1 MSDNKNSEIRRM
13 AEENANK
20 FLETRALRAA
30 ASAERKIRAASEA
43 KKQANAAASAERKRR
58 AASEAKKQANAAAS
72 AERKRRAAATA
83 ALRAAA
89 ARRAVSAERKKRAA
103 SEAKKQA
110 NAAASAARKNAAAEA
125 GRARAAAKAK
135 QTPQRAK
142 TESAKRT
149 PQRPKTGSAK
159 RTPSPKSWNN
169 NNNLNMENQ
178 LEQNQKN
185 SDELEEWAE
194 KNKTKTKIRNFE
206 KILKNSKNEAKE
218 NTNIN
223 ITKNNRDLA
232 GKFNPEFQQALRTNN
247 STNNKRVVNV
257 AVQAAKEKHPTL
269 KWNKITEDII
279 TPMVN
284 EIKGFIAE
292 GQLQKALRV
301 IVPLIFTVYLNLTPR
316 FMNSIIRRGI
326 GSLSKYLPF
335 MAPISNTSSA
345 WWKRLHALII
355 YTTNP
360 TKERAKYEIAMGPFP
375 GNKYGRSFIGVIT
388 QFLTIA
394 VTLMIAAIPIDD
406 TGVSQKFFQIFLRL
420 IQFSAPKVFD
430 NVVAVAFEGTE
441 QTAKLTGQALTAAL
455 KFATVGAGATIGGP
469 VGAGAGALAT
479 TMVR

>member
-1 MSDNKNSEIRRM
+1 MSDNINSDIRKM
-13 AEENANK
+13 AEENVKK
-20 FLETRALRAA
+20 FLETRDAKKKALTVARKKTAA
-30 ASAERKIRAASEA
+30 AVRS
-43 KKQANAAASAERKRR
+43 
-58 AASEAKKQANAAAS
+58 
-72 AERKRRAAATA
+72 
-83 ALRAAA
+83 LRAAA
-89 ARRAVSAERKKRAA
+89 ARKK
-103 SEAKKQA
+103 
-110 NAAASAARKNAAAEA
+110 AAAEA

-149 PQRPKTGSAK
+149 PQRPKTESAKRTPQRPKTGSAK
-159 RTPSPKSWNN
+159 RTPSPKSRNN
-169 NNNLNMENQ
+169 NNNLNMEKQ
-178 LEQNQKN
+178 LEQNQQN

-194 KNKTKTKIRNFE
+194 KNKTKTKIRKFE
-206 KILKNSKNEAKE
+206 NILKNSKKEAKE

-223 ITKNNRDLA
+223 ITKNNKDLA
-232 GKFNPEFQQALRTNN
+232 GKFKPGFQQALRTNN

-257 AVQAAKEKHPTL
+257 AVQAAEKKYPRL

-316 FMNSIIRRGI
+316 FMNSIIRGGI

-360 TKERAKYEIAMGPFP
+360 TKERAMYETAMAPFP
-375 GNKYGRSFIGVIT
+375 GNKYGRSFIGKIT

-394 VTLMIAAIPIDD
+394 VTLMMAAIPIDD
-406 TGVSQKFFQIFLRL
+406 TGVSQAFFQILLQL
-420 IQFSAPKVFD
+420 IKFSAPKVFG
-430 NVVAVAFEGTE
+430 NVVAVAFQGTE
-441 QTAKLTGQALTAAL
+441 QTAKLTGQAFTAAL

-469 VGAGAGALAT
+469 VGALGAGAGALAT

>member
-1 MSDNKNSEIRRM
+1 MSDNNNSEIRRM
-13 AEENANK
+13 AEENAKK
-20 FLETRALRAA
+20 FLETRDANKKARTVA
-30 ASAERKIRAASEA
+30 RK
-43 KKQANAAASAERKRR
+43 KTAASAERKRR

-72 AERKRRAAATA
+72 AERKKKA
-83 ALRAAA
+83 ALRA
-89 ARRAVSAERKKRAA
+89 
-103 SEAKKQA
+103 
-110 NAAASAARKNAAAEA
+110 AARKNAAAEA
-125 GRARAAAKAK
+125 GRARAEARGK
-135 QTPQRAK
+135 QTSQRPK

-149 PQRPKTGSAK
+149 PQRPKTESAK
-159 RTPSPKSWNN
+159 QTPQRAKSGSTKRTPKTSPSPKSGSVYHTPKTS
-169 NNNLNMENQ
+169 L
-178 LEQNQKN
+178 
-185 SDELEEWAE
+185 SELEEWAE
-194 KNKTKTKIRNFE
+194 KNKTKTKIRNLE
-206 KILKNSKNEAKE
+206 KILKNSKKEAKE

-223 ITKNNRDLA
+223 ITKNNKDLA
-232 GKFNPEFQQALRTNN
+232 GKFKPEFQQALRTNN

-257 AVQAAKEKHPTL
+257 AVQAAEKKHPYL

-284 EIKGFIAE
+284 EIKGFIAK

-316 FMNSIIRRGI
+316 FTTLIIQRGI

-335 MAPISNTSSA
+335 MAPITNTSSA

-360 TKERAKYEIAMGPFP
+360 TKERAMYETAMGPFP
-375 GNKYGRSFIGVIT
+375 GNKYDRSFIGMIT

-394 VTLMIAAIPIDD
+394 VTLMMAAIPIDD
-406 TGVSQKFFQIFLRL
+406 TGVSQAFFQILLQL
-420 IQFSAPKVFD
+420 IKFSAPKVFE
-430 NVVAVAFEGTE
+430 NVVAVAFQGTE
-441 QTAKLTGQALTAAL
+441 QTAKLTGQAFTAAL

>member
-72 AERKRRAAATA
+72 
-83 ALRAAA
+83 
-89 ARRAVSAERKKRAA
+89 
-103 SEAKKQA
+103 EAKKQA
-110 NAAASAARKNAAAEA
+110 NAAASAERKKKAALRAAARKNAAAEA
-125 GRARAAAKAK
+125 GRARAEARGKQTSQRPKTESAK

-142 TESAKRT
+142 S
-149 PQRPKTGSAK
+149 GSAK
-159 RTPSPKSWNN
+159 RTPSPKSRNN
-169 NNNLNMENQ
+169 NNNLNMEKQ
-178 LEQNQKN
+178 LEQNQQN

-206 KILKNSKNEAKE
+206 KILKNSKKEAKE

-223 ITKNNRDLA
+223 ITKNNKDLA
-232 GKFNPEFQQALRTNN
+232 GKFKPGFQQALRTNN

-257 AVQAAKEKHPTL
+257 AVQAAEKKHPYL

-284 EIKGFIAE
+284 EIKGFIAK

-316 FMNSIIRRGI
+316 FMNLIIRGGI
-326 GSLSKYLPF
+326 GSLSKYFPF

-345 WWKRLHALII
+345 WYKRLHAFII
-355 YTTNP
+355 YTSNP
-360 TKERAKYEIAMGPFP
+360 TKERAMYETAMAPFP
-375 GNKYGRSFIGVIT
+375 GNKYGRSFIGKIT

-394 VTLMIAAIPIDD
+394 VTLMMAAIPIDD
-406 TGVSQKFFQIFLRL
+406 TGVSQAFFQILLQL
-420 IQFSAPKVFD
+420 IKFSAPKVFG
-430 NVVAVAFEGTE
+430 NVVAVAFQGTE
-441 QTAKLTGQALTAAL
+441 QTAKLTGQAFTAAL

-469 VGAGAGALAT
+469 VGALGAGAGALAT

>member
-1 MSDNKNSEIRRM
+1 MSDNINSDIRKM
-13 AEENANK
+13 AEENVKK
-20 FLETRALRAA
+20 FLETRDAKKKALTVARKKTAA
-30 ASAERKIRAASEA
+30 AVRS
-43 KKQANAAASAERKRR
+43 
-58 AASEAKKQANAAAS
+58 
-72 AERKRRAAATA
+72 
-83 ALRAAA
+83 LRAAA
-89 ARRAVSAERKKRAA
+89 ARKK
-103 SEAKKQA
+103 
-110 NAAASAARKNAAAEA
+110 AAAEA

-135 QTPQRAK
+135 QTPQRAKTESAKRTPQRPKTESAKRTPQRPK

-206 KILKNSKNEAKE
+206 KILKNSKKEAKE

-223 ITKNNRDLA
+223 ITKNNKDLA
-232 GKFNPEFQQALRTNN
+232 GKFKPGFQQALRTNN

-257 AVQAAKEKHPTL
+257 AVQAAEKKYPRL

-316 FMNSIIRRGI
+316 FMNSIIRGGI

-335 MAPISNTSSA
+335 MAPISNTSSP
-345 WWKRLHALII
+345 WYKRLHALII

-360 TKERAKYEIAMGPFP
+360 TKERAMYETAMAPFP
-375 GNKYGRSFIGVIT
+375 GNKYGRSFIGKIT

-394 VTLMIAAIPIDD
+394 VTLMMAAIPIDD
-406 TGVSQKFFQIFLRL
+406 TGVSQAFFQILLQL
-420 IQFSAPKVFD
+420 IKFSAPKVFG
-430 NVVAVAFEGTE
+430 NVVAVAFQGTE
-441 QTAKLTGQALTAAL
+441 QTAKLTGQAFTAAL

-469 VGAGAGALAT
+469 VGALGAGAGALAT

>member
-1 MSDNKNSEIRRM
+1 MSDNNNSEIRRM
-13 AEENANK
+13 AEENAKK
-20 FLETRALRAA
+20 FLEARTVA
-30 ASAERKIRAASEA
+30 RK
-43 KKQANAAASAERKRR
+43 KTAASAERKRR

-72 AERKRRAAATA
+72 AERKKKA
-83 ALRAAA
+83 ALRA
-89 ARRAVSAERKKRAA
+89 
-103 SEAKKQA
+103 
-110 NAAASAARKNAAAEA
+110 AARKNAAAEA
-125 GRARAAAKAK
+125 GRARAEARGKQTSQRPKTESAK

-142 TESAKRT
+142 S
-149 PQRPKTGSAK
+149 GSAK
-159 RTPSPKSWNN
+159 RTPSPKSRNN
-169 NNNLNMENQ
+169 NNNLNMEKQ
-178 LEQNQKN
+178 LEQNQQN

-206 KILKNSKNEAKE
+206 KILKNSKKEAKE

-223 ITKNNRDLA
+223 ITKNNKDLA
-232 GKFNPEFQQALRTNN
+232 GKFKPGFQQALRTNN

-257 AVQAAKEKHPTL
+257 AVQAAEKKYPRL

-284 EIKGFIAE
+284 EIKGFIAD

-316 FMNSIIRRGI
+316 FMNSIIRGGI

-335 MAPISNTSSA
+335 MAPISNTSSP
-345 WWKRLHALII
+345 WYKRLHALII

-360 TKERAKYEIAMGPFP
+360 TKERAMYETAMAPFP
-375 GNKYGRSFIGVIT
+375 GNKYGRSFIGKIT

-394 VTLMIAAIPIDD
+394 VTLMMAAIPIDD
-406 TGVSQKFFQIFLRL
+406 TGVSQAFFQILLQL
-420 IQFSAPKVFD
+420 IKFSAPKVFG
-430 NVVAVAFEGTE
+430 NVVAVAFQGTE
-441 QTAKLTGQALTAAL
+441 QTAKLTGQAFTAAL

-469 VGAGAGALAT
+469 VGALGAGAGALAT

>member
-72 AERKRRAAATA
+72 
-83 ALRAAA
+83 
-89 ARRAVSAERKKRAA
+89 
-103 SEAKKQA
+103 EAKKQA
-110 NAAASAARKNAAAEA
+110 NAAASAERKKKAALRAAARKNAAAEA
-125 GRARAAAKAK
+125 GRARAEARGK
-135 QTPQRAK
+135 QTSQRPK

-149 PQRPKTGSAK
+149 PQRPKTESAK
-159 RTPSPKSWNN
+159 QTPQRAKSGSTKRTPKTSPSPKSGSVYHTPKTS
-169 NNNLNMENQ
+169 L
-178 LEQNQKN
+178 
-185 SDELEEWAE
+185 SELEEWAE

-206 KILKNSKNEAKE
+206 KILKNSKKEAKE

-223 ITKNNRDLA
+223 ITKNNKDLA
-232 GKFNPEFQQALRTNN
+232 GKFKPGFQQALRTNN

-257 AVQAAKEKHPTL
+257 AVQAAEKKYPRL

-284 EIKGFIAE
+284 EIKGFIAD

-316 FMNSIIRRGI
+316 FMNSIIRGGI

-335 MAPISNTSSA
+335 MAPISNTSSP
-345 WWKRLHALII
+345 WYKRLHALII

-360 TKERAKYEIAMGPFP
+360 TKERAMYETAMAPFP
-375 GNKYGRSFIGVIT
+375 GNKYGRSFIGKIT

-394 VTLMIAAIPIDD
+394 VTLMMAAIPIDD
-406 TGVSQKFFQIFLRL
+406 TGVSQAFFQILLQL
-420 IQFSAPKVFD
+420 IKFSAPKVFG
-430 NVVAVAFEGTE
+430 NVVAVAFQGTE
-441 QTAKLTGQALTAAL
+441 QTAKLTGQAFTAAL

-469 VGAGAGALAT
+469 VGALGAGAGALAT

>member
-1 MSDNKNSEIRRM
+1 MSDNINSDIRKM
-13 AEENANK
+13 AEENVKK
-20 FLETRALRAA
+20 FLETRDAKKKALTVARKKTAA
-30 ASAERKIRAASEA
+30 AVRS
-43 KKQANAAASAERKRR
+43 
-58 AASEAKKQANAAAS
+58 
-72 AERKRRAAATA
+72 
-83 ALRAAA
+83 LRAAA
-89 ARRAVSAERKKRAA
+89 ARKK
-103 SEAKKQA
+103 
-110 NAAASAARKNAAAEA
+110 AAAEA

-135 QTPQRAK
+135 QTPQRPK
-142 TESAKRT
+142 TESAKRTPQRPKTGSAKRT

-185 SDELEEWAE
+185 SDELEKWAE
-194 KNKTKTKIRNFE
+194 KNKTKTKIRKFE
-206 KILKNSKNEAKE
+206 NILKNSKKEAKE

-223 ITKNNRDLA
+223 ITKNNKDLA
-232 GKFNPEFQQALRTNN
+232 GKFKPEFQQALRTNN

-284 EIKGFIAE
+284 EIKGFIAK

-316 FMNSIIRRGI
+316 FMNSIIRGGI

-360 TKERAKYEIAMGPFP
+360 TKERATYETAMGPFP
-375 GNKYGRSFIGVIT
+375 GNKYGRSFIGMIT

-394 VTLMIAAIPIDD
+394 VTLMMAAIPIDD
-406 TGVSQKFFQIFLRL
+406 TGVSQGFFQILLQL
-420 IQFSAPKVFD
+420 IKFSAPKVFE
-430 NVVAVAFEGTE
+430 NVVAVAFQGTE
-441 QTAKLTGQALTAAL
+441 QTAKLTGQAFTAAL

-469 VGAGAGALAT
+469 VGALGAGAGALAT

>member
-1 MSDNKNSEIRRM
+1 MSDNINSDIRKM
-13 AEENANK
+13 AEENVKK
-20 FLETRALRAA
+20 FLETRDAKKKALTVARKKTAA
-30 ASAERKIRAASEA
+30 AVRS
-43 KKQANAAASAERKRR
+43 
-58 AASEAKKQANAAAS
+58 
-72 AERKRRAAATA
+72 
-83 ALRAAA
+83 LRAAA
-89 ARRAVSAERKKRAA
+89 ARKK
-103 SEAKKQA
+103 
-110 NAAASAARKNAAAEA
+110 AAAEA

-135 QTPQRAK
+135 QTPQRAKTESAKRTPQRAKTESAKRTPQRPK

-206 KILKNSKNEAKE
+206 KILKNSKKEAKE

-223 ITKNNRDLA
+223 ITKNNKDLA
-232 GKFNPEFQQALRTNN
+232 GKFKPGFQQALRTNN

-257 AVQAAKEKHPTL
+257 AVQAAEKKYPRL

-316 FMNSIIRRGI
+316 FMNSIIRGGI

-335 MAPISNTSSA
+335 MAPISNTSSP
-345 WWKRLHALII
+345 WYKRLHALII

-360 TKERAKYEIAMGPFP
+360 TKERAMYETAMAPFP
-375 GNKYGRSFIGVIT
+375 GNKYGRSFIGKIT

-394 VTLMIAAIPIDD
+394 VTLMMAAIPIDD
-406 TGVSQKFFQIFLRL
+406 TGVSQAFFQILLQL
-420 IQFSAPKVFD
+420 IKFSAPKVFG
-430 NVVAVAFEGTE
+430 NVVAVAFQGTE
-441 QTAKLTGQALTAAL
+441 QTAKLTGQAFTAAL

-469 VGAGAGALAT
+469 VGALGAGAGALAT

>member
-1 MSDNKNSEIRRM
+1 MSDNNNSEIRRM
-13 AEENANK
+13 AEENAKK
-20 FLETRALRAA
+20 FLETRDANKKARTVA
-30 ASAERKIRAASEA
+30 RK
-43 KKQANAAASAERKRR
+43 KTAASAERKR
-58 AASEAKKQANAAAS
+58 
-72 AERKRRAAATA
+72 
-83 ALRAAA
+83 
-89 ARRAVSAERKKRAA
+89 RAA

-142 TESAKRT
+142 TESTKRT
-149 PQRPKTGSAK
+149 PKTS
-159 RTPSPKSWNN
+159 PSPKSGSVYHTPKTS
-169 NNNLNMENQ
+169 L
-178 LEQNQKN
+178 
-185 SDELEEWAE
+185 SELEEWAE
-194 KNKTKTKIRNFE
+194 KNKTKTKIRNLE
-206 KILKNSKNEAKE
+206 KILKNSKKEAKE

-223 ITKNNRDLA
+223 ITKNNKDLA
-232 GKFNPEFQQALRTNN
+232 GKFKPEFQQALRTNN

-257 AVQAAKEKHPTL
+257 AVQAAKEKYPTL
-269 KWNKITEDII
+269 KWNKITKDII

-284 EIKGFIAE
+284 EIKGFIDS

-316 FMNSIIRRGI
+316 FMNSIIRGGI

-360 TKERAKYEIAMGPFP
+360 TKERATYETAMGPFP
-375 GNKYGRSFIGVIT
+375 GNKYGRSFIGMIT

-394 VTLMIAAIPIDD
+394 VTLMMAAIPIDD

-420 IQFSAPKVFD
+420 IKSSTPLVFA
-430 NVVAVAFEGTE
+430 NVVTVAFQGTE

-455 KFATVGAGATIGGP
+455 KFATVVGAGATIGGP

>member
-1 MSDNKNSEIRRM
+1 MSDNINSDIRKM
-13 AEENANK
+13 AEENVKK
-20 FLETRALRAA
+20 FLETRDAKKKALTVARKKTAA
-30 ASAERKIRAASEA
+30 AVRS
-43 KKQANAAASAERKRR
+43 
-58 AASEAKKQANAAAS
+58 
-72 AERKRRAAATA
+72 
-83 ALRAAA
+83 LRAAA
-89 ARRAVSAERKKRAA
+89 ARKK
-103 SEAKKQA
+103 
-110 NAAASAARKNAAAEA
+110 AAAEA

-135 QTPQRAK
+135 QTPQRAKTESAKRTPQRPKTESAKRTPQRPK

-206 KILKNSKNEAKE
+206 KILKNSKKEAKE

-223 ITKNNRDLA
+223 ITKNNKDLA
-232 GKFNPEFQQALRTNN
+232 GKFKPEFQQALRTNN

-284 EIKGFIAE
+284 EIKGFIAK

-316 FMNSIIRRGI
+316 FMNSIIRGGI

-335 MAPISNTSSA
+335 MAPISNTSSP
-345 WWKRLHALII
+345 WYKRLHALII

-360 TKERAKYEIAMGPFP
+360 TKERAMYETAMAPFP
-375 GNKYGRSFIGVIT
+375 GNKYGRSFIGKIT

-394 VTLMIAAIPIDD
+394 VTLMMAAIPIDD
-406 TGVSQKFFQIFLRL
+406 TGVSQAFFQILLQL
-420 IQFSAPKVFD
+420 IKFSAPKVFG
-430 NVVAVAFEGTE
+430 NVVAVAFQGTE
-441 QTAKLTGQALTAAL
+441 QTAKLTGQAFTAAL